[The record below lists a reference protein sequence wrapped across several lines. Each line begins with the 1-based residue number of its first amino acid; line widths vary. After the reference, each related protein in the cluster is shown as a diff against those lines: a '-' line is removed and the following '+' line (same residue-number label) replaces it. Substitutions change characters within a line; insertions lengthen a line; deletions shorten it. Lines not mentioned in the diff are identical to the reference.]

1 MTDIVDS
8 TGVEPLSVAEPT
20 QSGSSTALGARLRSV
35 RTRRGRSLV
44 EVAGQAGV
52 SKSLVSQ
59 IERGLAA
66 PSLDTLRRLASA
78 LDVPV
83 FSLFLDEIDNE
94 LVVRANRRRAVSY
107 PGSKVR
113 REILTPGLHGRM
125 VLLWVSLPPHA
136 ASGAE
141 RVHHEG
147 EECVVV
153 ISGTLTVLMGDTVV
167 ELGVGDSMTFDSG
180 VPHSFQNP
188 GDMACEAVVAIS
200 PPAI

>member
-1 MTDIVDS
+1 MAENVVSNGGESAVVDDAAQAGPS
-8 TGVEPLSVAEPT
+8 A
-20 QSGSSTALGARLRSV
+20 ALGARLRGV
-35 RTRRGRSLV
+35 RRRHGRSLA

-83 FSLFLDEIDNE
+83 FSLFLDDIDNE
-94 LVVRANRRRAVSY
+94 LVVRADRRRAISY
-107 PGSKVR
+107 PGSRVR

-125 VLLWVSLPPHA
+125 VLLWVSLPPGTI
-136 ASGAE
+136 SGAE

-153 ISGTLTVLMGDTVV
+153 IRGALTVLMGDTAV
-167 ELGVGDSMTFDSG
+167 ELAPGDSMTFDSG
-180 VPHSFQNP
+180 IPHSFRNP
-188 GDMACEAVVAIS
+188 GDEDCEAVVAIS